1 MAKIVLFIKQLI
13 DFFTNK
19 LWRLRIDKLNTR
31 QGFLLKQLRIIILS
45 VQRFKEDKCVNN
57 ATALTYYTLFSIVP
71 VIALAFAIAK
81 GFDFQKKLQSELLS
95 RFEEQQ
101 EVLNQAFTYA
111 DKLLNTT
118 KGGLIA
124 GVGIILLL
132 WSVMKLLGNI
142 EDSFNDIWKIKRSRS
157 FVRKITDYLSIM
169 LIAPLLMLVS
179 GGLTVIIN
187 NKLDNVVS
195 QLHFLSPLTSLMQ
208 FISYLFLWG
217 VFVFIYVVLPNTKVT
232 FKAAAPAALIATILF
247 KLSQWVYVTFQIYA
261 VQYNAIYGSFAAL
274 PLFLIWM
281 QYSWFIVL
289 YGAELAFANQN
300 VEHFE
305 LENEI
310 SNISDRY
317 KRVIALMIANV
328 VVKNFNEGKEPL
340 NILQIAQRL
349 DLPVRL
355 ARTIIAEFVETGVF
369 NEVRSQNVE
378 SDIGYQPGISDN
390 KLTVKYVID
399 KLDERGI
406 NRLPIDNTQ
415 ELDNINR
422 LMKDLD
428 DVLNTTK
435 GNMLVKDIV

>member
-1 MAKIVLFIKQLI
+1 MKKIISFIKLI
-13 DFFTNK
+13 VDFFTDK
-19 LWRLRIDKLNTR
+19 LWKLRIDKLNTR
-31 QGFLLKQLRIIILS
+31 QGFLLKQLRILILS
-45 VQRFKEDKCVNN
+45 VQRFTEDKCVNK

-81 GFDFQKKLQSELLS
+81 GFDFQKKLQSDLLLK
-95 RFEEQQ
+95 FHEQQ
-101 EVLNQAFTYA
+101 EILTQAFTYA

-118 KGGLIA
+118 KGGIIA

-169 LIAPLLMLVS
+169 LIAPLLMLIS
-179 GGLTVIIN
+179 GGLSVIIN
-187 NKLDNVVS
+187 NKLDEVIS
-195 QLHFLSPLTSLMQ
+195 QLSFLSPLSFLMQ
-208 FISYLFLWG
+208 IISYLFLWS
-217 VFVFIYVVLPNTKVT
+217 VFLFIYIVLPNTKVT
-232 FKAAAPAALIATILF
+232 FKAAAPAALVATILF
-247 KLSQWVYVTFQIYA
+247 KLLQWAYVTFQVYT

-328 VVKNFNEGKEPL
+328 VVKNFNEGKEAM
-340 NILQIAQRL
+340 NVLQIAQRL

-355 ARTIIAEFVETGVF
+355 ARTIVMEFVETGVF
-369 NEVRSQNVE
+369 NEVRSLNVE
-378 SDIGYQPGISDN
+378 NDICYQPGITDN
-390 KLTVKYVID
+390 KLTVKFIID
-399 KLDERGI
+399 KLDERGV
-406 NRLPIDNTQ
+406 NYLPIDNTN

-422 LMKDLD
+422 LMKDMD
-428 DVLNTTK
+428 EVLNTTK